1 MRIIGGQFGGRRLV
15 SFSADH
21 IRPTTDRVKESL
33 FNKLSAYWEGARVL
47 DLFSG
52 TGNLTI
58 EAVSWGARSV
68 NSVELHPKSL
78 AIMKQNLDQFKL
90 KDEVEV
96 IKDDVLKYLKA
107 YEGDTFDIILIDP
120 PFTEKM
126 AHAVME
132 QLSTSKAWGSNTIIA
147 IEYSKFERMEKQ
159 YGELKSFDSK
169 NFGDKL
175 MAFFTKGTNLEDQK
189 ETTADSTQSSSE
201 D

>member
-1 MRIIGGQFGGRRLV
+1 MRIIGGQFGGRKLV

-33 FNKLSAYWEGARVL
+33 FNKLSAYWDGARVL

-58 EAVSWGARSV
+58 EAISWGAKTV
-68 NSVELHPKSL
+68 TSVEMHPKSL
-78 AIMKQNLDQFKL
+78 AIMKQNLEQFKI
-90 KDEVEV
+90 KDEVDV
-96 IKDDVLKYLKA
+96 IKSDVLKYLKN
-107 YEGDTFDIILIDP
+107 YDGESYDVILIDP

-132 QLSTSKAWGSNTIIA
+132 QVSLSKVWGEQTVIA
-147 IEYSKFERMEKQ
+147 IEYSKFERMENS

-175 MAFFTKGTNLEDQK
+175 MSFFTKATNLEK
-189 ETTADSTQSSSE
+189 
-201 D
+201 

>member
-1 MRIIGGQFGGRRLV
+1 MRIIGGQFSGRRLV

-33 FNKLSAYWEGARVL
+33 FNKLNAYWDNARVL

-58 EAVSWGARSV
+58 EAVSWGAKSV
-68 NSVELHPKSL
+68 TSVEMHPKSL
-78 AIMKQNLDQFKL
+78 AIMKQNLEQFKL
-90 KDEVEV
+90 KDEVDV
-96 IKDDVLKYLKA
+96 IKDDVLKFLKS
-107 YEGDTFDIILIDP
+107 YNDESYDVILIDP

-132 QLSTSKAWGSNTIIA
+132 QLSMSRVWGSNTVIA

-175 MAFFTKGTNLEDQK
+175 MSFFTKGTNLEDQGDK
-189 ETTADSTQSSSE
+189 KNSDNTE